1 MSNAVVP
8 VEDLGRR
15 MPEAGR
21 IRVGKKTEGSR
32 YPTKLETF
40 RFTSTNETLILEL
53 AALYGGDVIPWHP
66 SKGRNEYEVITAAKE
81 LPVILPPDP
90 LGGTPI
96 YELWAAG
103 GIVRRCNGI
112 TATVSQRTPD
122 GAEPAQVDCLCQAYM
137 ECKVTTRLSLVL
149 ADIRFAGTWR
159 LETHSWFAAKELP
172 GMVEAIAALQSA
184 GYGKATLTT
193 EPRTL
198 IKDNQTRHFRVP
210 VLRTDYTPSEIA
222 EGQSHLAALAVATP
236 HADQLALPRAP
247 LVVVGDDD
255 EVVEAEIVDEGE
267 GPSETSAE
275 PALPRGDV
283 APSSSTSHVPIVI
296 KCSTLGLD
304 DDARHAF
311 CSSVSEGR
319 TTSSK
324 ELTQEEH
331 DRVMAVLRRIE
342 RGEVEYLGVA
352 EDGHAIV
359 KRKEPTT

>member
-8 VEDLGRR
+8 VDDLGRR

-21 IRVGKKTEGSR
+21 IRTGKKTEGSR

-40 RFTSTNETLILEL
+40 RFTSSNETLILEL

-66 SKGRNEYEVITAAKE
+66 SKGRNEFEVITTAKE

-96 YELWAAG
+96 YELWSGG
-103 GIVRRCNGI
+103 GIVRRCDGV
-112 TATVSQRTPD
+112 TATVSQRTAD
-122 GAEPAQVDCLCQAYM
+122 GAEPAQVDCLCQAVM
-137 ECKVTTRLSLVL
+137 DCKVTTRLSVVL

-172 GMVEAIAALQSA
+172 GMVDAIAALQAA

-193 EPRTL
+193 EPRTQ
-198 IKDNQTRHFRVP
+198 IKAGQTRHFRVP

-247 LVVVGDDD
+247 LVFVGGDD
-255 EVVEAEIVDEGE
+255 EVVEAEIVEEGE
-267 GPSETSAE
+267 ASPVLPAE
-275 PALPRGDV
+275 PP
-283 APSSSTSHVPIVI
+283 PSSTSHVPIVI

-311 CSSVSEGR
+311 CLTVSEGR
-319 TTSSK
+319 TSSSK
-324 ELTQEEH
+324 DLTQPEH

-352 EDGHAIV
+352 TDGHAIV